1 MCFYLFLSLLFPSVH
16 SLGGRCTNTCRHP
29 WLPPSTMGELSCF
42 VPSKYRKSHNSFC
55 SSPRGCISHGRLV
68 DCSWLFSDNLKLS
81 IPHSLVFR
89 APQQMAYP
97 AQMQQPMQPMQ
108 YAAPAQLQQVLPRAA
123 VPTPQQATSQLSV
136 VGNVKT
142 ERAEARR
149 TSFQV
154 PPPPRIVC
162 LLIHG
167 ILELLL
173 LCTPFSFVCLCPIC
187 SVLSVCL

>member
-1 MCFYLFLSLLFPSVH
+1 
-16 SLGGRCTNTCRHP
+16 
-29 WLPPSTMGELSCF
+29 
-42 VPSKYRKSHNSFC
+42 
-55 SSPRGCISHGRLV
+55 
-68 DCSWLFSDNLKLS
+68 
-81 IPHSLVFR
+81 
-89 APQQMAYP
+89 MAYP
-97 AQMQQPMQPMQ
+97 AQMQQPMQPIQ

-154 PPPPRIVC
+154 PPRIVR

-167 ILELLL
+167 ILE
-173 LCTPFSFVCLCPIC
+173 F
-187 SVLSVCL
+187 LSL